1 MADPLSYR
9 FIVEADPAG
18 DALVRI
24 LAPFMV
30 EGAVLEAVDHVLS
43 DSFARTT
50 IRAAGL
56 APDQARTMAE
66 RLGGLSIVR
75 AVGFGWQ
82 GAPLALT

>member
-1 MADPLSYR
+1 MSAVAQPLSYR

-30 EGAVLEAVDHVLS
+30 QGAVLEAVDHVLS
-43 DSFARTT
+43 DASALTT

-56 APDQARTMAE
+56 APDQAKTMVD
-66 RLGGLSIVR
+66 RLGSLPIVR
-75 AVGFGWQ
+75 TVGFGW
-82 GAPLALT
+82 